1 MKFKSFAEKRY
12 SYLLTEQSDELGIN
26 ELQRTRTKY
35 DIPRSL
41 TGTMSYENSN
51 GDKYIV
57 SFEYGD
63 IIDIK
68 SNADMSFD
76 VEAANRHF
84 NEEDFPLGRAVAAA
98 AHGPESGDED
108 RQMMGEAKPDYLDM
122 DKDGDKKE
130 PMKKAIKDA
139 EKDKKLDEYG
149 SSKKNRKKMYKEE
162 DSSNSKA
169 VHILV
174 YRRKNTHDD
183 ILGAFSTYKDADLAR
198 LQLKKEHPEDFREDT
213 WVVQQ
218 AYIGDTIHDLY
229 DPEE

>member
-149 SSKKNRKKMYKEE
+149 SSKKNRKKMYKEQ
-162 DSSNSKA
+162 DSSFNRGI
-169 VHILV
+169 HILV
-174 YRRKNTHDD
+174 YRRNNTNDD
-183 ILGAFSTYKDADLAR
+183 IVGAYSTVEKAEEALDQAR
-198 LQLKKEHPEDFREDT
+198 KERSEDFPDPN
-213 WVVQQ
+213 WAIQD
-218 AYIGDTIHDLY
+218 AFIDMTIYDLP

>member
-12 SYLLTEQSDELGIN
+12 SYLLTEQSDELGID

-68 SNADMSFD
+68 SNAGMSFD

-98 AHGPESGDED
+98 AYGPESGDED
-108 RQMMGEAKPDYLDM
+108 RQMMGEAK
-122 DKDGDKKE
+122 KDE
-130 PMKKAIKDA
+130 
-139 EKDKKLDEYG
+139 KLDEYG
-149 SSKKNRKKMYKEE
+149 SSKKSRKKMYKEQ
-162 DSSNSKA
+162 DSSFNRGI
-169 VHILV
+169 HILV
-174 YRRKNTHDD
+174 YRRNDRNDD
-183 ILGAFSTYKDADLAR
+183 IVGAYSTLEKAYEALDLAR
-198 LQLKKEHPEDFREDT
+198 KERSEDFPDPN
-213 WVVQQ
+213 WAIQD
-218 AYIGDTIHDLY
+218 AFIDMTIYALP